1 MERPINEVLDIG
13 GIRPWGE
20 AVNSLEKTS
29 DVTDVLKNESTAHGS
44 IICGTKMRFTEE
56 QLLAGLDH
64 DPVYCAL
71 LASPT
76 TKEWDNVE

>member
-1 MERPINEVLDIG
+1 MEN
-13 GIRPWGE
+13 
-20 AVNSLEKTS
+20 AVNTLGKTL
-29 DVTDVLKNESTAHGS
+29 DVTDVLENERTAHES
-44 IICGTKMRFTEE
+44 VLCGTKKRFTEE

-76 TKEWDNVE
+76 AKEWDNVG